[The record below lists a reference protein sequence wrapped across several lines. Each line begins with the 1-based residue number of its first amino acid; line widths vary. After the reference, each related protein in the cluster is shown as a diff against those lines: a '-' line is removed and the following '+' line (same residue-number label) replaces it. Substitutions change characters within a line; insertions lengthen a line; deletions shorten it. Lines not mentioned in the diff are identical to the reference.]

1 LCGADRVL
9 SGRRRSQQP
18 RFGDLGTTFF
28 FPGKQKKKTKTSS
41 RRGKKKKSKR
51 STLVNIFSIFRYLPG
66 PYLTTSP
73 RKKMPLEVLTAFWL
87 KNVESLNLS
96 PSQTPSRTSPS
107 RASSPKRLDPN
118 WLQTKQHNTKQ
129 NQTKQNQVRNGQ
141 RDKKNKQTNKRGTFS
156 VAMRYEIAHSGG
168 MKYTGPEGVLAF

>member
-1 LCGADRVL
+1 MCGADRVL
-9 SGRRRSQQP
+9 SGRRSSQQP

-118 WLQTKQHNTKQ
+118 WLQPKQHNPKQ
-129 NQTKQNQVRNGQ
+129 NQNKTKPSQKWTEGQ
-141 RDKKNKQTNKRGTFS
+141 KKQTNKQKRDLL
-156 VAMRYEIAHSGG
+156 SGH
-168 MKYTGPEGVLAF
+168 AI

>member
-1 LCGADRVL
+1 VTSEPLFSFLGNRRKRQRRQDGGAR
-9 SGRRRSQQP
+9 
-18 RFGDLGTTFF
+18 
-28 FPGKQKKKTKTSS
+28 
-41 RRGKKKKSKR
+41 KKKSKR

-118 WLQTKQHNTKQ
+118 WLQPKQHNPKQ
-129 NQTKQNQVRNGQ
+129 NQNKTKPSQKWTEGQ
-141 RDKKNKQTNKRGTFS
+141 KKQTNKQKRDLL
-156 VAMRYEIAHSGG
+156 SGH
-168 MKYTGPEGVLAF
+168 AI